1 MRSHGLFSLV
11 TMLREFNSDY
21 LALIWMAQIDPDY
34 DMVGFDTI
42 LNLLKSPTEYAQMM
56 QWDEDL
62 LAGLYAVDAPR
73 IRVK

>member
-1 MRSHGLFSLV
+1 
-11 TMLREFNSDY
+11 MLREFNSDY
-21 LALIWMAQIDPDY
+21 LALISMAQIDPDY
-34 DMVGFDTI
+34 DMVGFDMI

-56 QWDEDL
+56 QDEDL